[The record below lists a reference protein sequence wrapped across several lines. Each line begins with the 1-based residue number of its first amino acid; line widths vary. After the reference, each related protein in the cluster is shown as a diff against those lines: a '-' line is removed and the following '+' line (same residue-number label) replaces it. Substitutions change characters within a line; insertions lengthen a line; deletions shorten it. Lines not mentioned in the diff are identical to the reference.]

1 MENYNFTKIN
11 HLYISRNDPNRKI
24 KGKWECNGL
33 NDFIANTENN
43 ARLDSKKGYWEYDV
57 PNKK

>member
-1 MENYNFTKIN
+1 MTNKSFI
-11 HLYISRNDPNRKI
+11 YISRNDPNRKI